1 MADFQKRKKLRRIF
15 YSPLSI
21 VLFAVVAFFLAK
33 GVWNIFEKERLAK
46 EEAGVAQA
54 NLTLLEKRQ
63 AALLAEI
70 DRLQSQRGIEEELR
84 AKFNATKPGEG
95 VIVIVDNQSGDARKA
110 ATTTSWWQ
118 KFLGLF

>member
-46 EEAGVAQA
+46 DEAEVAQV
-54 NLTLLEKRQ
+54 NLMLLQKRQ

-70 DRLQSQRGIEEELR
+70 DRLQSTRGVEEELR

-95 VIVIVDNQSGDARKA
+95 VIVIVDNQSAGERKT
-110 ATTTSWWQ
+110 ATTTSWWR
-118 KFLGLF
+118 KFLKLF